1 MKLKHLFLILLALCL
16 IGFLTGCDSGGGSSS
31 SSDNGGGN
39 GGNGGSST
47 SNTYVLSNLV
57 DDSFITGVTQVT
69 GGIRGTRVFD
79 THTIE
84 MLQTITLDST
94 NNTFTWYIKTTDIT
108 ASSVEQNVTYSGTMA
123 LSGSTLTLT
132 TSKEKNNDTSVETS
146 VGPWD
151 DTFTVSSTSIVE
163 GTETFTKQ

>member
-16 IGFLTGCDSGGGSSS
+16 IGFLTGCDSGGSSS
-31 SSDNGGGN
+31 SSDD
-39 GGNGGSST
+39 NGGSST

-69 GGIRGTRVFD
+69 GGIRGTRVSD

-84 MLQTITLDST
+84 MLQTITLDPDS
-94 NNTFTWYIKTTDIT
+94 NTFTWYIKTTDIT
-108 ASSVEQNVTYSGTMA
+108 TSSVDSNLTYSGTMV